1 MSRAKYVLD
10 KFYQNAGTKYPI
22 IGKTMESI
30 RDADF
35 VAAISNAWGIDTVY
49 IMLQTKE

>member
-1 MSRAKYVLD
+1 MFETGFTKMP
-10 KFYQNAGTKYPI
+10 GTKYPI
-22 IGKTMESI
+22 IGRTMASK

-49 IMLQTKE
+49 IMFQTKE